1 MTFKKLLKIAWKSV
15 RANKSRS
22 LLTTLGVII
31 GVASVIILVAVG
43 SGLKDFITSEMQ
55 DMGSNLVMVM
65 PGDIDLKKVGTG
77 GGGGGVMSSGLAA
90 MQSSKIKYEYLNDI
104 QQVVPQVK
112 DIVGLVMGS
121 ATTSY
126 QNKLLSSQIF
136 GTTENYSEM
145 RKYNFTLGGFFN
157 QADVSSG
164 RKVAVIGHKVAEDL
178 FSNSPVVIG
187 EKIKVG
193 DYRYTVVGVIEEKGG
208 QGTMTPDDKIYI
220 PITVAQR
227 QFGQD
232 NIGLILMEANSPED
246 VPLVLNST
254 EDILKRK
261 LKDDEF
267 TVLDQ
272 KEILSTVSGILNT
285 LTVAL
290 GGIAAISLI
299 VGGIGIMNIMLVSV
313 TERTQEIGLRKALG
327 AKPEVILTQF
337 LIEAVVLSIGG
348 GILAVLLGGGGALFL
363 GRFMP
368 TTITLWSVILAFA
381 VSAAI
386 GIIFGVAPARKA
398 SQLSPIEALRHE

>member
-1 MTFKKLLKIAWKSV
+1 MTFKKLLKIAWRSVKS
-15 RANKSRS
+15 NKSRS

-31 GVASVIILVAVG
+31 GVASVIILVSLG
-43 SGLKDFITSEMQ
+43 SGLKDYITSEMQ

-65 PGDIDLKKVGTG
+65 PGDIDLKKMGAG
-77 GGGGGVMSSGLAA
+77 GAGGSAMSSGLAA
-90 MQSSKIKYEYLNDI
+90 IQSSKLKLEYINDI
-104 QQVVPQVK
+104 QQGVPQVK

-121 ATTSY
+121 ALVRY
-126 QNKLLSSQIF
+126 QNELVSSQIM
-136 GTTENYSEM
+136 GTTENYTELT
-145 RKYNFTLGGFFN
+145 KYNFVAGGFFN
-157 QADVSSG
+157 KADVNSG
-164 RKVAVIGHKVAEDL
+164 RKMAVIGHKIAEDL
-178 FSNSPVVIG
+178 FGDNPAVG
-187 EKIKVG
+187 EKIKIG

-232 NIGLILMEANSPED
+232 NIGLILAESKSSDD
-246 VPLVLNST
+246 VPVVVNSI
-254 EDILKRK
+254 EELLKRR
-261 LKDDEF
+261 LKEDEF

-290 GGIAAISLI
+290 GGIAAISLV

-327 AKPEVILTQF
+327 AKPEIILTQF
-337 LIEAVVLSIGG
+337 LIEAVVLSVGG
-348 GILAVLLGGGGALFL
+348 GIIGVLLGSGGALIL
-363 GRFMP
+363 GKFMP
-368 TTITLWSVILAFA
+368 TTITLWSVVLAFA
-381 VSAAI
+381 VSVAI

>member
-1 MTFKKLLKIAWKSV
+1 MTFKKLLKIAWRSVKS
-15 RANKSRS
+15 NKSRS

-31 GVASVIILVAVG
+31 GVASVIILVSLG
-43 SGLKDFITSEMQ
+43 SGLKDYITSEMQ

-65 PGDIDLKKVGTG
+65 PGDIDLKKMGAG
-77 GGGGGVMSSGLAA
+77 GAGGSAMSSGLAA
-90 MQSSKIKYEYLNDI
+90 IQSSKLKLEYIDDI
-104 QQVVPQVK
+104 QQGVPQIK

-121 ATTSY
+121 ALVRY
-126 QNKLLSSQIF
+126 QNELVSSQIM
-136 GTTENYSEM
+136 GTTENYTELT
-145 RKYNFTLGGFFN
+145 KYNFVAGGFFN
-157 QADVSSG
+157 KADVNSG
-164 RKVAVIGHKVAEDL
+164 RKMAVIGHKIAEDL
-178 FSNSPVVIG
+178 FGDNPAVG

-232 NIGLILMEANSPED
+232 NIGLILAESKSSDD
-246 VPLVLNST
+246 VPVVVNSI
-254 EDILKRK
+254 EELLKRR
-261 LKDDEF
+261 LKEDEF

-290 GGIAAISLI
+290 GGIAAISLV

-327 AKPEVILTQF
+327 AKPEIILTQF
-337 LIEAVVLSIGG
+337 LIEAVVLSVGG
-348 GILAVLLGGGGALFL
+348 GIIGVLLGSGGALIL
-363 GRFMP
+363 GKFMP
-368 TTITLWSVILAFA
+368 TTITLWSVVLAFA
-381 VSAAI
+381 VSVAI

>member
-348 GILAVLLGGGGALFL
+348 GILGVLLGGGGALFL

>member
-1 MTFKKLLKIAWKSV
+1 
-15 RANKSRS
+15 
-22 LLTTLGVII
+22 
-31 GVASVIILVAVG
+31 
-43 SGLKDFITSEMQ
+43 
-55 DMGSNLVMVM
+55 
-65 PGDIDLKKVGTG
+65 
-77 GGGGGVMSSGLAA
+77 
-90 MQSSKIKYEYLNDI
+90 
-104 QQVVPQVK
+104 
-112 DIVGLVMGS
+112 MGS
-121 ATTSY
+121 ASTHY
-126 QNKLLSSQIF
+126 QNILLSSQIF

-157 QADVSSG
+157 QADVNSG

-290 GGIAAISLI
+290 GGIAGISLI

-348 GILAVLLGGGGALFL
+348 GILGVLLGGGGAIFL

-368 TTITLWSVILAFA
+368 TTITPWSVILAFA

>member
-43 SGLKDFITSEMQ
+43 SGLKDFVTSEMQ

-348 GILAVLLGGGGALFL
+348 GILGVLLGGGGALFL

>member
-1 MTFKKLLKIAWKSV
+1 MTFKKLLKIAWRSVKS
-15 RANKSRS
+15 NKSRS

-31 GVASVIILVAVG
+31 GVASVIILVSLG
-43 SGLKDFITSEMQ
+43 SGLKDYITSEMQ

-65 PGDIDLKKVGTG
+65 PGDIDLKKMGAG
-77 GGGGGVMSSGLAA
+77 GAGGSAMSSGLAA
-90 MQSSKIKYEYLNDI
+90 IQSSKLKLEYIDDI
-104 QQVVPQVK
+104 QQGVPQVK

-121 ATTSY
+121 ALVRY
-126 QNKLLSSQIF
+126 QNELVSSQIM
-136 GTTENYSEM
+136 GTTENYTELT
-145 RKYNFTLGGFFN
+145 KYNFITGGFFN
-157 QADVSSG
+157 KADVNSG
-164 RKVAVIGHKVAEDL
+164 RKMAVIGHKIAEDL
-178 FSNSPVVIG
+178 FGDNPAVG
-187 EKIKVG
+187 EKIKIG

-232 NIGLILMEANSPED
+232 NIGLILAESKSSDD
-246 VPLVLNST
+246 VPVVVNSI
-254 EDILKRK
+254 EELLKRR
-261 LKDDEF
+261 LKEDEF

-290 GGIAAISLI
+290 GGIAAISLV

-327 AKPEVILTQF
+327 AKPEIILTQF
-337 LIEAVVLSIGG
+337 LIEAVVLSVGG
-348 GILAVLLGGGGALFL
+348 GIIGVLLGSGGALIL
-363 GRFMP
+363 GKFMP
-368 TTITLWSVILAFA
+368 TTITLWSVVLAFA
-381 VSAAI
+381 VSVAI